1 VWLSRSP
8 RYPGSTFPSQATCL
22 KRKIEQNADGEGRR
36 DWGNAAPNHGGS
48 KARAAHRYRGV
59 KKDLTEI
66 IGLFYP
72 NVSSNCSDETILPSD
87 ETIFRFRSRHPETAI
102 GYPVTNEAAHGAV
115 I

>member
-1 VWLSRSP
+1 LGWP
-8 RYPGSTFPSQATCL
+8 R
-22 KRKIEQNADGEGRR
+22 
-36 DWGNAAPNHGGS
+36 APNHGGS
-48 KARAAHRYRGV
+48 KAHTARRYPGV
-59 KKDLTEI
+59 KKHFTETI
-66 IGLFYP
+66 ELFYP